1 MRRGFKL
8 STDITINTGLL
19 VVESSNIDC
28 WDDILNAVGDVS
40 GDRVFINVPV
50 CGFKTVLESGNGFL
64 TRFFL
69 IQVFIIYLFLS
80 RTSITKGIF
89 FAHESLYKDKTLMH
103 QSSTVKRL
111 SCYPAV
117 CLNSGSFCSFVT
129 LPKQLISCWFY

>member
-40 GDRVFINVPV
+40 RDRVFINVPV

-64 TRFFL
+64 TRFFP
-69 IQVFIIYLFLS
+69 
-80 RTSITKGIF
+80 
-89 FAHESLYKDKTLMH
+89 
-103 QSSTVKRL
+103 
-111 SCYPAV
+111 YPGFYHLLV
-117 CLNSGSFCSFVT
+117 SF
-129 LPKQLISCWFY
+129 QNQYY